1 MSGHPDD
8 ESAAILDDDS
18 LPSSPTSRVIA
29 LATPSH
35 ASAPSTYFTSPDL
48 PPHRE
53 EANADAEV
61 AAEADAAQPSA
72 PYTAAASADLTRQAE
87 VASLPTAPG
96 QLLQTA
102 LSSAS
107 SPPPS
112 TGGPLHD
119 SSHLSS
125 SSRTASIKAA
135 NPSAN
140 VKRLTPDDSRDAT
153 VADYAKADAATADP
167 SIALDAIPSLDD
179 YIRYLE
185 ALQSSWRDSPTV
197 DLSFSHL
204 SYVVKVSADETA
216 IPSIAK
222 SFKVFF
228 DRLTFRRPPPVSLSV
243 FNDCTGLIPH
253 GQMTLL
259 LAPPGAGKSQFLKA
273 LAGRLRKDKR
283 VTGDLYYN
291 GLTADEQLKAGVYV
305 EKLCALVA
313 QGDVHMANLTVR
325 ETLRFAL
332 DSSVADPSLLDSA
345 DPRLLAWHKR
355 KVDLLLSV
363 LGMHECADTI
373 AGNAVIRGISGG
385 QKKRL
390 TIGEFMITN
399 ARALLLDEPTTGLDA
414 AVARDIMLVLRRWCQ
429 ISGSTVIAALL
440 QPTPECY
447 NLYDQVILMKE
458 GYIVYQG
465 PRTDIPH
472 FLWHYHGLEVD
483 PEQDIADFLVD
494 WMTDPKLVYQ
504 RQRKRWNKKGG
515 PKTEPRRITKEE
527 DQQMQDAQAQQAK
540 DQETDQDRKSVADN
554 EQERAQRVK
563 TIAQHRQEAVEDEE
577 KDASVS
583 SKSLESRAP
592 SAPAQAPLT
601 LPPTAALRL
610 TNEEIVAAYHS
621 SPYYAE
627 QQIAVQKVADER
639 QQSDVMERVRAS
651 AASASLYT
659 REQYSRLYARSF
671 VDHTKASLSRQF
683 TLISRDKQTIPPR
696 LFSSVLIAVI
706 LGSLFLRL
714 GLDDFYGRFGML
726 LFALLNSAM
735 GNFTELPAAFEGRN
749 AVYKHLDAGMY
760 PPLSYLVAVV
770 LGFFPVMILETLC
783 FSVPLYFMVGLA
795 DEAGRF
801 FFFYLLLL
809 ITDLMLAGLYRSVCY
824 TTTTIDQGQQILN
837 PLFNM
842 LIVFGGFLITR
853 DKVSTAHP
861 HSHSCH
867 FASHHPPHP
876 LLAVDPL
883 LFALCCVAVRR
894 SLTFSSSSTGS
905 HPSAGRCA
913 VWCRTSSTPTCTRAT
928 RRTTV

>member
-1 MSGHPDD
+1 MLPDD
-8 ESAAILDDDS
+8 SV
-18 LPSSPTSRVIA
+18 PSSPTHSRVME

-35 ASAPSTYFTSPDL
+35 ASAASTYLASPSHQPL
-48 PPHRE
+48 HRQ
-53 EANADAEV
+53 EADADAAADAE
-61 AAEADAAQPSA
+61 EDATHESG
-72 PYTAAASADLTRQAE
+72 PYTAATSADLTRQAE
-87 VASLPTAPG
+87 VGSVPTAPG
-96 QLLQTA
+96 QVLQTA

-107 SPPPS
+107 SPPPPASSDVELQHRS
-112 TGGPLHD
+112 T
-119 SSHLSS
+119 HLSS
-125 SSRTASIKAA
+125 SSRTSSIKAV

-140 VKRLTPDDSRDAT
+140 AKKLTPDPSHDASIAASDT
-153 VADYAKADAATADP
+153 ADAATSDP
-167 SIALDAIPSLDD
+167 SIALDAIPSLED

-185 ALQSSWRDSPTV
+185 VLQSSWHDSPTV
-197 DLSFSHL
+197 DISFNHL
-204 SYVVKVSADETA
+204 TYIVKVSQDETA
-216 IPSIAK
+216 IPSIDK
-222 SFKVFF
+222 SFMDLVN
-228 DRLTFRRPPPVSLSV
+228 RLTCRRPPPVPLHV
-243 FNDCTGLIPH
+243 FDECTGFIPH

-273 LAGRLRKDKR
+273 IAGRLRKDKR
-283 VTGDLYYN
+283 VTGDLWYN

-325 ETLRFAL
+325 ETLKFAL

-414 AVARDIMLVLRRWCQ
+414 AVARDIMLVLRQWCQ

-447 NLYDQVILMKE
+447 ALYDQVILMKE

-515 PKTEPRRITKEE
+515 PKMEPKRITREE
-527 DQQMQDAQAQQAK
+527 DQRTQEDEARQAME
-540 DQETDQDRKSVADN
+540 DEGEQDRKSIADD
-554 EQERAQRVK
+554 EQDRAQRVK
-563 TIAQHRQEAVEDEE
+563 LIAQHQSDVAAEDEE
-577 KDASVS
+577 KDASRLHS
-583 SKSLESRAP
+583 ASMSGQSKEG
-592 SAPAQAPLT
+592 PAQAPLA
-601 LPPTAALRL
+601 LPATAGLRL
-610 TNEEIVAAYHS
+610 TNAEIVAAYQS

-627 QQIAVQKVADER
+627 QQIAVQQVV
-639 QQSDVMERVRAS
+639 QQRAGGDVMQRVRAA
-651 AASASLYT
+651 AASSSLYT

-671 VDHTKASLSRQF
+671 WDHTKSSLSRQF

-714 GLDDFYGRFGML
+714 GIDDFYGRFGML

-770 LGFFPVMILETLC
+770 MGFFPVMILETLC
-783 FSVPLYFMVGLA
+783 FSIPLYFMVGLA
-795 DEAGRF
+795 NEAGRF

-824 TTTTIDQGQQILN
+824 TTSTIDQGQQILN

-842 LIVFGGFLITR
+842 LIVFGGFLITQ
-853 DKVSTAHP
+853 DKVH
-861 HSHSCH
+861 
-867 FASHHPPHP
+867 
-876 LLAVDPL
+876 
-883 LFALCCVAVRR
+883 
-894 SLTFSSSSTGS
+894 
-905 HPSAGRCA
+905 
-913 VWCRTSSTPTCTRAT
+913 TRAHTHTQT
-928 RRTTV
+928 RTHIHAHTFPNTPHISHVAAPCSR